1 MVHFNLYQ
9 KFCTP
14 FNGRRVMLH
23 LLTNQNQGDDL
34 IKMFMEAPP
43 EDTRFL
49 RQHIKD
55 PNLIKEWLKQIN
67 CRQVIPLLAQDMD
80 DKRII
85 AEAHMDR
92 GQGGFKHIGEIQQI
106 YVSRPFQNRGLGS
119 LLIDHL
125 IELAREE
132 NLHWLKAEV
141 VTEHKVAIKAFLNK
155 GFKIKATLEDF
166 FLTKNGLTY
175 DVALMTRPVP
185 GAVAAADDE
194 TEEF

>member
-1 MVHFNLYQ
+1 MVNFIFYQ

-43 EDTRFL
+43 EDTLFL
-49 RQHIKD
+49 KQHIKD
-55 PNLIKEWLKQIN
+55 PNLIKNWLKQIN
-67 CRQVIPLLAQDMD
+67 YRQVIPLLALDMD

-85 AEAHMDR
+85 AEAHIDR
-92 GQGGFKHIGEIQQI
+92 GQGGFKHVGEIQQI
-106 YVSRPFQNRGLGS
+106 YVSRPFQNCGLGS

-125 IELAREE
+125 IELAQEE

-141 VTEHKVAIKAFLNK
+141 VTEHKIAIKAFLNK

-166 FLTKNGLTY
+166 FLSKNGLTY

-185 GAVAAADDE
+185 GAVAVADDE
-194 TEEF
+194 AEEF